1 MCKVNMLCTLMNR
14 MGGYMKI
21 NKAWYTLFTLPLM
34 LIFVLVVIVPF
45 IIGIGLSFVEWDGL
59 AKHAMTFVGFRNY
72 AEVIKDERF
81 LASALRTTI
90 YTVFSVFFVNVVGLI
105 FALIVTTKLKTANI
119 ARTMLFVPYLIGG
132 LILGYIWKSVFSE
145 YFLSI
150 GLGNWLTDNV
160 KAMVAMVI
168 VTTWQMAGYVMIV
181 YITGLLAISDDV
193 IEAAMVDGA
202 SYLQTLF
209 KVKLPL
215 LMPSITIC
223 LFLTL
228 SNCFK
233 VYDVNIALTGAGP
246 NYQSEMFSLNIY
258 NEIFDLSNFGY
269 GQAKAIIFF
278 LIIAIITLIQV
289 SITKKREVSM

>member
-1 MCKVNMLCTLMNR
+1 M
-14 MGGYMKI
+14 
-21 NKAWYTLFTLPLM
+21 F
-34 LIFVLVVIVPF
+34 IFVLVVIVPF
-45 IIGIGLSFVEWDGL
+45 VIGIGLSFVEWDGL
-59 AKHAMTFVGFRNY
+59 AKHAMTFVGIKNY
-72 AEVIKDERF
+72 TAVFADKRF
-81 LASALRTTI
+81 LTSAVRTTI
-90 YTVFSVFFVNVVGLI
+90 YTVFSVFFVNAVGLI

-150 GLGNWLTDNV
+150 GWGNWLTDKT
-160 KAMVAMVI
+160 KAMIAMVI

-181 YITGLLAISDDV
+181 YITGLMAISDDV

-202 SYLQTLF
+202 TYMQTFF
-209 KVKLPL
+209 KVKFPL

-233 VYDVNIALTGAGP
+233 VYDVNIALTGTGP

-258 NEIFDLSNFGY
+258 NEIFDLSHFGY

-278 LIIAIITLIQV
+278 LIITVITLVQV
-289 SITKKREVSM
+289 SITKKREVAM

>member
-1 MCKVNMLCTLMNR
+1 
-14 MGGYMKI
+14 MKI
-21 NKAWYTLFTLPLM
+21 NKAWYTLFTFPLM
-34 LIFVLVVIVPF
+34 FIFALVVIVPF
-45 IIGIGLSFVEWDGL
+45 VIGIGLSFVEWDGL
-59 AKHAMTFVGFRNY
+59 AKHAMVFVGGRNY
-72 AEVIKDERF
+72 VEVFSDSRF
-81 LASALRTTI
+81 LSSALRTTI
-90 YTVFSVFFVNVVGLI
+90 YTVFSVFFVNIVGLI
-105 FALIVTTKLKTANI
+105 FALIVTTRLRTANI

-145 YFLSI
+145 YFISI
-150 GLGNWLTDNV
+150 GLGNWLTDSV
-160 KAMVAMVI
+160 KAMIAMVI

-181 YITGLLAISDDV
+181 YITGLMAISDDV
-193 IEAAMVDGA
+193 VEAAMVDGA

-233 VYDVNIALTGAGP
+233 VYDVNVALTGAGP

-278 LIIAIITLIQV
+278 MIITVITLVQV
-289 SITKKREVSM
+289 SITKKREVAM

>member
-1 MCKVNMLCTLMNR
+1 
-14 MGGYMKI
+14 MKI
-21 NKAWYTLFTLPLM
+21 NKGWYTLFTFPLM
-34 LIFVLVVIVPF
+34 IIFALVVIVPF
-45 IIGIGLSFVEWDGL
+45 VIGIGLSFVEWDGL
-59 AKHAMTFVGFRNY
+59 AKHEMTFVGFANY
-72 AEVIKDERF
+72 IEVFKDQRF
-81 LASALRTTI
+81 LMSAVRTTI
-90 YTVFSVFFVNVVGLI
+90 YTLLSVISVNVVGLI
-105 FALIVTTKLKTANI
+105 FALLVTTKLKTANV

-145 YFLSI
+145 YFLSV
-150 GLGNWLTDNV
+150 GFGNWLTDEY
-160 KAMVAMVI
+160 KAMIAMIV

-181 YITGLLAISDDV
+181 YITGIMAIPDDV

-202 SYLQTLF
+202 SYMQTLF
-209 KVKLPL
+209 RVKLPL

-278 LIIAIITLIQV
+278 LIIAVITLVQV
-289 SITKKREVSM
+289 RITKKREVSM

>member
-1 MCKVNMLCTLMNR
+1 
-14 MGGYMKI
+14 MKI
-21 NKAWYTLFTLPLM
+21 RKGWYALFTFPLM
-34 LIFVLVVIVPF
+34 FIFFVVVIIPF
-45 IIGIGLSFVEWDGL
+45 AIGIGFSFVEWDGL
-59 AKHAMTFVGFRNY
+59 AKHAMSFVGFDNY
-72 AEVIKDERF
+72 LRVFTDARF
-81 LASALRTTI
+81 LQSAGRTTV
-90 YTVFSVFFVNVVGLI
+90 YTLISVVFVNVVGLI

-145 YFLSI
+145 FFLSI
-150 GLGNWLTDNV
+150 DWGNWLTDKT
-160 KAMVAMVI
+160 KAMIAMIV

-181 YITGLLAISDDV
+181 YITGIMAIPDDV
-193 IEAAMVDGA
+193 SEAANVDGA
-202 SYLQTLF
+202 SFLRTLF
-209 KVKLPL
+209 SVKFPL
-215 LMPSITIC
+215 LMPSFTIC

-278 LIIAIITLIQV
+278 LIIAVITLIQV
-289 SITKKREVSM
+289 SITKKREVAM

>member
-1 MCKVNMLCTLMNR
+1 
-14 MGGYMKI
+14 MK
-21 NKAWYTLFTLPLM
+21 KSKGWYALFTLPLM
-34 LIFVLVVIVPF
+34 ITFAIVVIVPF
-45 IIGIGLSFVEWDGL
+45 AIGIGLSFVEWDGL
-59 AKHAMTFVGFRNY
+59 AKHAMTFVGIDNY
-72 AEVIKDERF
+72 VRVFSDQRF
-81 LASALRTTI
+81 LDSAERTTV
-90 YTVFSVFFVNVVGLI
+90 YTLISVLSVNVVGLI
-105 FALIVTTKLKTANI
+105 FALVVTTKLKTANI

-145 YFLSI
+145 FFLSI
-150 GLGNWLTDNV
+150 DWGNWLTDKT
-160 KAMVAMVI
+160 KAMVAMIV

-181 YITGLLAISDDV
+181 YITGIMAIPDDV
-193 IEAAMVDGA
+193 LEAANVDGA
-202 SYLQTLF
+202 SFIQTLF
-209 KVKLPL
+209 RVKFPL
-215 LMPSITIC
+215 LMPSFTIC

-278 LIIAIITLIQV
+278 LIIAIVTMFQV
-289 SITKKREVSM
+289 KITKSREVSM

>member
-1 MCKVNMLCTLMNR
+1 
-14 MGGYMKI
+14 MKI
-21 NKAWYTLFTLPLM
+21 NKGWYTLFTFPLM
-34 LIFVLVVIVPF
+34 IIFTLVVIVPF
-45 IIGIGLSFVEWDGL
+45 VIGIGLSFTEWDGL
-59 AKHAMTFVGFRNY
+59 AKHEMTFVGLSNY
-72 AEVIKDERF
+72 VEVFKDQRF
-81 LASALRTTI
+81 LASAVRTTV
-90 YTVFSVFFVNVVGLI
+90 YTLCSVVIVNVVGLI
-105 FALIVTTKLKTANI
+105 FALLVTTKLRVANV

-150 GLGNWLTDNV
+150 GFGNWLTDST
-160 KAMVAMVI
+160 KAMIAMII

-181 YITGLLAISDDV
+181 YITGIMAIPDDV

-209 KVKLPL
+209 RVKLPL

-278 LIIAIITLIQV
+278 LIIAVITLIQV
-289 SITKKREVSM
+289 RITKKREVSM

>member
-1 MCKVNMLCTLMNR
+1 
-14 MGGYMKI
+14 MKI